1 MCIDLLSRKSPFA
14 GIYTVSL
21 FLSIFRDFH
30 IFFHFFR
37 FQSKIVAMGKN
48 FFPRLTKTIFEVWKK
63 PNPVLK
69 SDFGY
74 LFSNWRYSKKT
85 KFLFFINNWYFLLI
99 LWFLFSKLVQ
109 HQTKHHR
116 NLEKDHNRREIQDE
130 ATGEVGFELRP
141 LWATLFTKNWK
152 RWP

>member
-1 MCIDLLSRKSPFA
+1 M
-14 GIYTVSL
+14 
-21 FLSIFRDFH
+21 IFY

-37 FQSKIVAMGKN
+37 FQSKIVAMGKR

-74 LFSNWRYSKKT
+74 LFSNRRYSKKT

-141 LWATLFTKNWK
+141 LWATLFTKNWNESGENNRAPFK
-152 RWP
+152 HKKTSPRQH